1 MGGLYWRVFALFWLS
16 LVAVMA
22 SSVWITTRVVE
33 REQLPSA
40 HQQALAEDIAAA
52 AVHMIGSHSMPEVW
66 RWLRTQRGGPIRVW
80 VRPLDAPSRQNALPP
95 PAAWPGF
102 AVQRIASA
110 SDGRRYLVDVR
121 WLRPPHPPH
130 PPFRA
135 FWLSFVLLGLVLSA
149 GVALLL
155 ARYVALPLRQIR
167 ASAHRFAD
175 GDLGA
180 RVGAL
185 RVGRSREMVAL
196 GREFDQMAAR
206 IERLIQDHRRLIGDV
221 AHELRSPLARLG
233 VAVELGRVET
243 ETGEREASH
252 ARILRELERMDRLIG
267 QALDLS
273 RLESGAHGTVE
284 RGDLAVIASARV
296 ADARFEASQRAIEI
310 RFEAAPEPLPIRAEL
325 DLIASAV
332 ENVLRNALRFAP
344 EGSTIDVRLQRSG
357 GSGDARAL
365 LVIRDRGPGVPE
377 PELARIFEPFYRSAD
392 ARQQTGSGG
401 GLGLAIARSAIAR
414 AGGGISAGNRDGGG
428 LDVRIEL
435 PLARN

>member
-1 MGGLYWRVFALFWLS
+1 
-16 LVAVMA
+16 
-22 SSVWITTRVVE
+22 
-33 REQLPSA
+33 
-40 HQQALAEDIAAA
+40 
-52 AVHMIGSHSMPEVW
+52 
-66 RWLRTQRGGPIRVW
+66 
-80 VRPLDAPSRQNALPP
+80 
-95 PAAWPGF
+95 
-102 AVQRIASA
+102 
-110 SDGRRYLVDVR
+110 
-121 WLRPPHPPH
+121 
-130 PPFRA
+130 
-135 FWLSFVLLGLVLSA
+135 
-149 GVALLL
+149 
-155 ARYVALPLRQIR
+155 
-167 ASAHRFAD
+167 
-175 GDLGA
+175 
-180 RVGAL
+180 
-185 RVGRSREMVAL
+185 MVAL

-233 VAVELGRVET
+233 VAAELGRVET

-252 ARILRELERMDRLIG
+252 ARILRELDRMDRLIG
-267 QALDLS
+267 QTLDLS
-273 RLESGAHGTVE
+273 RLESGAHGAVE
-284 RGDLAVIASARV
+284 RGDLAVIAGARV

-377 PELARIFEPFYRSAD
+377 PDLARIFEPFYRSAD

-414 AGGGISAGNRDGGG
+414 AGGGISASNRDGGG